1 MNRNAMVVL
10 FVACA
15 ASLTACGGSGARS
28 GPSATG
34 DPEADR
40 RADLRVGTDEHG
52 SGPAATLYSRLGGED
67 AIARFVDDFTDRVI
81 ADPRVNFSR
90 SKVKAN
96 LLTLREPWL
105 DSPDNIGRL
114 KRHLIEFI
122 ALAAGGPSV
131 YTGKSMGDVHADM
144 RITNAEFDA
153 MIGDAKA
160 SMQRLSFAPREQRD
174 VLAILETT
182 RKQIV
187 ERR

>member
-40 RADLRVGTDEHG
+40 RADLRVGQSEQET
-52 SGPAATLYSRLGGED
+52 GPGATLYSRLGGEQ
-67 AIARFVDDFTDRVI
+67 AIGRFVDDFTDRVI
-81 ADPRVNFSR
+81 ADPRVNFAR
-90 SKVKAN
+90 RRVKAT
-96 LLTLREPWL
+96 LLTVREPWL
-105 DSPDNIGRL
+105 ETPDNIGAF
-114 KRHLIEFI
+114 KRHLVEFI
-122 ALAAGGPSV
+122 ALAAGGPAAYAGRPMS
-131 YTGKSMGDVHADM
+131 DVHADM

-153 MIGDAKA
+153 MVGDAKA
-160 SMQRLSFAPREQRD
+160 SLQRLGVGPREQRD

-182 RKQIV
+182 RKQVV